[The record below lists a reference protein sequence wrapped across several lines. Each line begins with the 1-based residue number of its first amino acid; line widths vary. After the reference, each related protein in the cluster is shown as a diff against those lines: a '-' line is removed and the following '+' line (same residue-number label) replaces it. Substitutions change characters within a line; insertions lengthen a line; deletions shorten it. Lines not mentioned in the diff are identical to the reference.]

1 MLIDDEMIERKFF
14 TKELEEIEEIES
26 NIAQAEGELNEI
38 LEEVEDW
45 DEEEQGQKTAGKVK
59 EFLKQTI
66 NDLLS
71 SKQEA
76 AIKEAQKWQDLNGRI
91 DEKDKELKKLNKE
104 LKQKQQTLE
113 ESVKQKRETLTQ
125 EEAKVLLLEK
135 FKETIK
141 QGLEKYINAEKKEL
155 IKVFEKLWDKYKI
168 SLKELLNERD
178 QEVKKLNE
186 FLKQLGYANE

>member
-1 MLIDDEMIERKFF
+1 MTE
-14 TKELEEIEEIES
+14 
-26 NIAQAEGELNEI
+26 
-38 LEEVEDW
+38 
-45 DEEEQGQKTAGKVK
+45 
-59 EFLKQTI
+59 
-66 NDLLS
+66 
-71 SKQEA
+71 
-76 AIKEAQKWQDLNGRI
+76 
-91 DEKDKELKKLNKE
+91 
-104 LKQKQQTLE
+104 
-113 ESVKQKRETLTQ
+113 

-168 SLKELLNERD
+168 SLKELLTERD

>member
-1 MLIDDEMIERKFF
+1 
-14 TKELEEIEEIES
+14 
-26 NIAQAEGELNEI
+26 
-38 LEEVEDW
+38 
-45 DEEEQGQKTAGKVK
+45 EQGQKTAGKVK
-59 EFLKQTI
+59 EFLKETI

-76 AIKEAQKWQDLNGRI
+76 AIKEAQKWQDLTRRI
-91 DEKDKELKKLNKE
+91 DDKDKELKKLNRE

-168 SLKELLNERD
+168 SLKELLTERD
-178 QEVKKLNE
+178 KETEKLNE
-186 FLKQLGYANE
+186 FLRMLNYE

>member
-1 MLIDDEMIERKFF
+1 M
-14 TKELEEIEEIES
+14 
-26 NIAQAEGELNEI
+26 
-38 LEEVEDW
+38 EDW

-59 EFLKQTI
+59 EFLKETI

-76 AIKEAQKWQDLNGRI
+76 AIKEAKKWQDLIRRI
-91 DEKDKELKKLNKE
+91 DEKDKELKKLNRE

-113 ESVKQKRETLTQ
+113 ESVKQKREKLTE
-125 EEAKVLLLEK
+125 EEAKLLLLEK

-141 QGLEKYINAEKKEL
+141 QGLEKYISAEKKEL

-168 SLKELLNERD
+168 SLKELLTERG

-186 FLKQLGYANE
+186 FLKQLGYENE